1 MERGEQV
8 KHPEGLES
16 SLCLGTVDSRLIN
29 ELSRT
34 IGAWK
39 RAEKGGAI
47 NQHAQLAC
55 Y

>member
-1 MERGEQV
+1 MERGKQV

-16 SLCLGTVDSRLIN
+16 SLCSGTMDSRLIN

-34 IGAWK
+34 VGVWK
-39 RAEKGGAI
+39 RTDKGRVI
-47 NQHAQLAC
+47 NQHAQPAC